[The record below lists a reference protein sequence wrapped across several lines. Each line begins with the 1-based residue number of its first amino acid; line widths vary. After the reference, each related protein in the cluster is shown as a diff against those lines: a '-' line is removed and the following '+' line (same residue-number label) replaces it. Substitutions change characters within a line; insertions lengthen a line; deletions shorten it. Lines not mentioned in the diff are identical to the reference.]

1 MTPRGLRWASIAVD
15 MLCLMGLGF
24 ALALTSPL
32 WLPYLGI
39 QAWRQ
44 RLELEMPDP
53 IKKQRTAHL
62 IATEDKDGPRNRRH

>member
-1 MTPRGLRWASIAVD
+1 MTPRGLRWASITVD

-32 WLPYLGI
+32 WLPYLGF

-44 RLELEMPDP
+44 RLELEKETP
-53 IKKQRTAHL
+53 R
-62 IATEDKDGPRNRRH
+62 GPRNRRH